1 MKIRYTALL
10 LTLTAG
16 SVSAAEITV
25 SAAASLKEAFAD
37 IAAKYEK
44 QYPQSKVKLNT
55 AGSGALLQCGV
66 ADFHVVLSGFLTL
79 NGISFVTHRTPFDD
93 GHF

>member
-10 LTLTAG
+10 LALAAG

-37 IAAKYEK
+37 IAAKYENSIRK
-44 QYPQSKVKLNT
+44 AKSN
-55 AGSGALLQCGV
+55 
-66 ADFHVVLSGFLTL
+66 
-79 NGISFVTHRTPFDD
+79 
-93 GHF
+93 